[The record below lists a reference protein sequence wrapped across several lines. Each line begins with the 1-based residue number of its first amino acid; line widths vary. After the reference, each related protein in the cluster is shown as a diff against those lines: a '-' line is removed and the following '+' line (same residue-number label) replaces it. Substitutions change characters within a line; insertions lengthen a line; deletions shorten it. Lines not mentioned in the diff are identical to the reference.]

1 MRTADCEGGRKTRE
15 KEEEEEEEAAV
26 ADLGDTLTEKGW
38 KLRRD
43 VQFFFCSLLCTGSKS
58 RLAENIRC
66 TTFSGISVNCP
77 PQDGNFEFFYGE

>member
-15 KEEEEEEEAAV
+15 KEEEEEEEEEEAV

-43 VQFFFCSLLCTGSKS
+43 VQFFFCSLPQEVS
-58 RLAENIRC
+58 RDWPK
-66 TTFSGISVNCP
+66 T
-77 PQDGNFEFFYGE
+77 YGVLLFPVYR